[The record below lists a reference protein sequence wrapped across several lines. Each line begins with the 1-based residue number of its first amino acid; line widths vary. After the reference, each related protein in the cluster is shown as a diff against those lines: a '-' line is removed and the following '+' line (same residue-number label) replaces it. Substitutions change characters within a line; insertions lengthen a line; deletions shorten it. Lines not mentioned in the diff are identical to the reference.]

1 MVLVPKTIEI
11 SHRTIIFTLLV
22 LGAVWLFIQISAI
35 VVTLF
40 IALLL
45 TTALNPVVDRLTQ
58 LKLPRGI
65 AILIAYI
72 ALISLLSAG
81 LTSIIAPLIDE
92 TTSLVNRLPD
102 LFDQFGAWL
111 ASFGISGVDGGL
123 IANQVSQLG
132 QIPGNIV
139 KFVIFLFS
147 NLIGVV
153 TLLVITFYML
163 LERKN
168 LDRYLLVLFG
178 GDGERRAKTFVD
190 KLEASLGGWVRGELI
205 LMLIIGTLTFI
216 GLKLLGIPYALPL
229 AIIAGV
235 LEILPNIGPI
245 VSAVPAILVAL
256 TVSPVMGLGVAA
268 LYFVIQ
274 QLENSLIAPKVMQ
287 KAAGVN
293 PLVTIVSLAIG
304 FQIAGAVGAILA
316 VPLVIVSRTVLVD
329 VIGFQALRKIS

>member
-1 MVLVPKTIEI
+1 MPKTIEI
-11 SHRTIIFTLLV
+11 SHKTIIFVLLV
-22 LGAVWLFIQISAI
+22 LGGVWMFIQISPI

-45 TTALNPVVDRLTQ
+45 TTALNPLVDKLTQ
-58 LKLPRGI
+58 FKLPRGI
-65 AILIAYI
+65 AILVIYI
-72 ALISLLSAG
+72 ALIALLSAG
-81 LTSIIAPLIDE
+81 LTSIVAPLVDE
-92 TTSLVNRLPD
+92 TTKFVNRLPD
-102 LFDQFGAWL
+102 LFDQLGGWL
-111 ASFGISGVDGGL
+111 ESVGIQGVSGNLV
-123 IANQVSQLG
+123 ANQVSQLG

-153 TLLVITFYML
+153 TLLVLTFYML

-168 LDRYLLVLFG
+168 LNRYLLVLFG
-178 GDGERRAKTFVD
+178 GDGEAQAKTFVD

-205 LMLIIGTLTFI
+205 LMLIIGTITYI
-216 GLKLLGIPYALPL
+216 GLKLLDIPYALPL

-245 VSAVPAILVAL
+245 VSAIPAILVAL
-256 TVSPVMGLGVAA
+256 TVSPVMALGVTA

-293 PLVTIVSLAIG
+293 PLVTIISLAIG

-316 VPLVIVSRTVLVD
+316 VPVVIVLKVLLVD
-329 VIGFQALRKIS
+329 VFGLQALRKIS

>member
-329 VIGFQALRKIS
+329 VIGFQAFRKIS

>member
-132 QIPGNIV
+132 QIPGN
-139 KFVIFLFS
+139 
-147 NLIGVV
+147 
-153 TLLVITFYML
+153 
-163 LERKN
+163 
-168 LDRYLLVLFG
+168 
-178 GDGERRAKTFVD
+178 
-190 KLEASLGGWVRGELI
+190 
-205 LMLIIGTLTFI
+205 
-216 GLKLLGIPYALPL
+216 
-229 AIIAGV
+229 
-235 LEILPNIGPI
+235 
-245 VSAVPAILVAL
+245 
-256 TVSPVMGLGVAA
+256 
-268 LYFVIQ
+268 
-274 QLENSLIAPKVMQ
+274 
-287 KAAGVN
+287 
-293 PLVTIVSLAIG
+293 
-304 FQIAGAVGAILA
+304 
-316 VPLVIVSRTVLVD
+316 
-329 VIGFQALRKIS
+329 

>member
-1 MVLVPKTIEI
+1 MPKTIEI
-11 SHRTIIFTLLV
+11 SHRTIIFVLLA
-22 LGAVWLFIQISAI
+22 LGGVWVFIQISPI

-45 TTALNPVVDRLTQ
+45 TTALNPLVDKLTQ
-58 LKLPRGI
+58 FKLPRGI
-65 AILIAYI
+65 AILVIYIVLIA
-72 ALISLLSAG
+72 LLSAG
-81 LTSIIAPLIDE
+81 LTSIVAPLVDE
-92 TTSLVNRLPD
+92 TTKFVNRLPD
-102 LFDQFGAWL
+102 LFDQLGGWL
-111 ASFGISGVDGGL
+111 ESVGIQGVSGNLV
-123 IANQVSQLG
+123 ANQVSQLG

-153 TLLVITFYML
+153 TLLVLTFYML

-168 LDRYLLVLFG
+168 LNRYLLVLFG
-178 GDGERRAKTFVD
+178 GDGEAKAKTFVD

-205 LMLIIGTLTFI
+205 LMLIIGTITYI
-216 GLKLLGIPYALPL
+216 GLKLLDIPYALPL
-229 AIIAGV
+229 SIIAGV

-245 VSAVPAILVAL
+245 VSAIPAILVAL
-256 TVSPVMGLGVAA
+256 TVSPVMALGVAA

-293 PLVTIVSLAIG
+293 PLVTIISLAIG

-316 VPLVIVSRTVLVD
+316 VPVVIVLRVLLVD
-329 VIGFQALRKIS
+329 VFGFQHLRKIS